1 MTIAQAAPAQ
11 AQTPNLAHYDRFT
24 ITLHWLTAGLVIL
37 LFALALG
44 WDLFEHGSPLRKG
57 MQSLHISLGIL
68 LGVVI
73 LTRLAW
79 RFTGGR
85 RLPPASS
92 GWLQRAATG
101 MHVSLYVLLV
111 AQVILGL
118 TLRWAQAESF
128 MFFGLFPLQFSG
140 TEHRTLAH
148 TIEELHDAVAWII
161 ISLAGLHAAAA
172 LVHHYVWKDGVL
184 RRMLPRAPR

>member
-1 MTIAQAAPAQ
+1 MTIPQPSPAH
-11 AQTPNLAHYDRFT
+11 TPDNARYDRVT

-37 LFALALG
+37 LFALALS

-57 MQSLHISLGIL
+57 MQSLHISLGIA
-68 LGVVI
+68 LGAVI
-73 LTRLAW
+73 LARLAW
-79 RFTGGR
+79 LFTGGR

-92 GWLQRAATG
+92 GWIQRAATS

-111 AQVILGL
+111 AQVVLGL
-118 TLRWAQAESF
+118 LLRWAQAESF

-140 TEHRTLAH
+140 TEHRDLAH
-148 TIEELHDAVAWII
+148 NLEELHDAVAWII

-184 RRMLPRAPR
+184 RRMLPRSPW